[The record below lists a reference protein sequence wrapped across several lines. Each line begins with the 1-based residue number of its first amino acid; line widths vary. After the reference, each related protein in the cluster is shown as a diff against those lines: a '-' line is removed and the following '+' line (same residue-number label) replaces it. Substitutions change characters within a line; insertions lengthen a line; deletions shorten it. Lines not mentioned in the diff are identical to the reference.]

1 MGEEKLDYWRD
12 KAVLVTGAAGFI
24 GSHLTER
31 LVQLGSRVRAFVRY
45 NSTNSY
51 GLLDLLPARI
61 RQKFEIVTGDIVDAS
76 SIQSALEGMEIVFHM
91 AALPSI
97 PYSFRNPRHVFLVNT
112 YGTMNLLLAAG
123 EMGVERIVLA
133 SSAGASEK
141 RSLTSPYVTSKAAM
155 EKLGVGFFQSKSA
168 SVTTVRLFNNY
179 GPRQSARAVIPTI
192 ISQAL
197 VKDDVH
203 LGNIEPRMDFNYVSD
218 SIDAFIRTAQYRTT
232 DGRILTWGTGLFTSI
247 RDVAHMV
254 FTLIGRPGLHI
265 VREEKRVRPYSG
277 PGDSLSEEVLQTREL
292 LDLAPKVDL
301 NEGLEKTISWISD
314 NIGLYKTDL
323 YAV

>member
-1 MGEEKLDYWRD
+1 MGDEPVDFWRD
-12 KAVLVTGAAGFI
+12 KTVLVTGAAGFI

-31 LVQLGSRVRAFVRY
+31 LVQSGSRVRAFVRY
-45 NSTNSY
+45 NSANSY
-51 GLLDLLPARI
+51 GLLDLLPAEI
-61 RQKFEIVTGDIVDAS
+61 RQKVEVFTGDIIDAS
-76 SIQSALEGMEIVFHM
+76 SIYPALEGMQIVFHM

-97 PYSFRNPRHVFLVNT
+97 PYSLRNPRHVFLVNT
-112 YGTMNLLLAAG
+112 YGTMNLLLAAR
-123 EMGVERIVLA
+123 ETGVDRIILA

-155 EKLGVGFFQSKSA
+155 EKIGVGFFQSMGA

-203 LGNIEPRMDFNYVSD
+203 LGNLEPKMDFNYVSD
-218 SIDAFIRTAQYRTT
+218 SIGAFICTAQNRKTE
-232 DGRILTWGTGLFTSI
+232 GRILTWGTGVFTSI
-247 RDVAHMV
+247 GDVAHMI
-254 FTLIGRPGLHI
+254 FALIGRPGLRI

-277 PGDSLSEEVLQTREL
+277 PGDSLTEEVLETRKL
-292 LDLAPKVDL
+292 LNLAPKVDL
-301 NEGLEKTISWISD
+301 NEGLRKTISWMSD
-314 NIGLYKTDL
+314 NIRLYKTDL